1 MAGAG
6 CGLLG
11 LVAEGLTRQGPAN
24 FDIRPFVRVPQEGP
38 TSFFLCIGFSK
49 ELESLF
55 GGARFWSSSDP
66 PTPGGG
72 GGGRLF
78 WANLFTR
85 AQQNCLPLKGEGVL
99 ITSWGY
105 RVYRV
110 YRVNVN

>member
-55 GGARFWSSSDP
+55 GGARFWLEVESQQATASKRGQEASRRISAGGHWMPALGLSSQEQGDV
-66 PTPGGG
+66 G
-72 GGGRLF
+72 
-78 WANLFTR
+78 
-85 AQQNCLPLKGEGVL
+85 C
-99 ITSWGY
+99 
-105 RVYRV
+105 
-110 YRVNVN
+110 